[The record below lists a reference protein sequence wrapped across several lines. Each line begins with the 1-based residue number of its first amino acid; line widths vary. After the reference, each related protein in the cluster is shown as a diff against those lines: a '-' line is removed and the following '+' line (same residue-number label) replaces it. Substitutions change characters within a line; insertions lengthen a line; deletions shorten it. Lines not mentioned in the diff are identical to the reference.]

1 MGQLIDGKWST
12 QWYDTKSTGGKFKR
26 SEAAFR
32 NWVTADGSAG
42 PTGSGGFMAESG
54 RYHLYVSYA
63 CPWAHRTLLY
73 RALKGLEDHITVCV
87 VSPKMPDET
96 GWAFTGELGSDTDT
110 LNGADYLWQIYA
122 KAVPDYT
129 GRVTVPV
136 LWDKQRQT
144 IVSNE
149 SADIIRMFNSAFDGI
164 TGNTLDFYPPEK
176 RDEIDRINARVYD
189 DINNG
194 VYKAGFATTQAA
206 YTEAVT
212 TLFDALD
219 WVESILARQPFL
231 TGAAPMEADW
241 RLLTTL
247 MRFDAVYVGHFKCN
261 IRRIA
266 DYPHL
271 SQYLKTLSNRPG
283 IAETVHIDHIKTHYY
298 WSHTTINP
306 YRIIPEGPVLDFLG

>member
-1 MGQLIDGKWST
+1 
-12 QWYDTKSTGGKFKR
+12 
-26 SEAAFR
+26 
-32 NWVTADGSAG
+32 
-42 PTGSGGFMAESG
+42 MA
-54 RYHLYVSYA
+54 
-63 CPWAHRTLLY
+63 
-73 RALKGLEDHITVCV
+73 
-87 VSPKMPDET
+87 
-96 GWAFTGELGSDTDT
+96 
-110 LNGADYLWQIYA
+110 
-122 KAVPDYT
+122 
-129 GRVTVPV
+129 
-136 LWDKQRQT
+136 
-144 IVSNE
+144 
-149 SADIIRMFNSAFDGI
+149 
-164 TGNTLDFYPPEK
+164 
-176 RDEIDRINARVYD
+176 
-189 DINNG
+189 
-194 VYKAGFATTQAA
+194 
-206 YTEAVT
+206 

-283 IAETVHIDHIKTHYY
+283 IAETIHIDHIKTHYY